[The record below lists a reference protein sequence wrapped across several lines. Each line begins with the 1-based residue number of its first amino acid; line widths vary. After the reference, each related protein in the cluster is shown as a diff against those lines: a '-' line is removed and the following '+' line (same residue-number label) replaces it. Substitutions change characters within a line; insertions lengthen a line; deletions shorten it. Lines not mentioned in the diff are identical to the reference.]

1 MTCRQGSRGTISKI
15 IAAELN
21 LELRSSGLRRVIGS
35 DLAGRLHCPGFGR
48 CAVCGG
54 IRLSFRSSLIYS
66 RRPRLMRC
74 TTMPPAMPVV
84 PVSTLP
90 VRRAIWTILADRTLT
105 TATRRRDPGTTASR
119 RVRTIMSETALPAGS
134 WPPRRS
140 SRWPWWWSS
149 GPKSCTRSSSS
160 NRFSPRR
167 FDRICLSLADR
178 RALDRVSLIFPRT

>member
-1 MTCRQGSRGTISKI
+1 MTCRQRSRGTISKI

-66 RRPRLMRC
+66 RRRQLMRC
-74 TTMPPAMPVV
+74 TTMPVV
-84 PVSTLP
+84 QTLL
-90 VRRAIWTILADRTLT
+90 VRRANWTMLAGSTFT
-105 TATRRRDPGTTASR
+105 TATRPTQQTGLVTAACQL
-119 RVRTIMSETALPAGS
+119 VRTIMSETALPAGS
-134 WPPRRS
+134 WQPRRS

-149 GPKSCTRSSSS
+149 GPRSCTKSSSS
-160 NRFSPRR
+160 NRFSLRR
-167 FDRICLSLADR
+167 FGRICLSHADR